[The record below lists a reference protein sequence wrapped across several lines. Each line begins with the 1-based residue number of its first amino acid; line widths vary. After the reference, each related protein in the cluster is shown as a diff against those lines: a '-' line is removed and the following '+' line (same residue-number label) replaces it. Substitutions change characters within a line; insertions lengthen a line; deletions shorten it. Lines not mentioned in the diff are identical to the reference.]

1 MFKKSLAI
9 ILVGSMLVSAAP
21 VMAAESEATSSVAS
35 VAESVAE
42 TTESNATEDVESVA
56 ESTES
61 TTAEE
66 TDEVDFRA
74 LVEKMV
80 AEIEKAAAEVDLEKK
95 EETLG
100 KDFSEDGTVFS
111 ILENIVKDIE
121 EKKTAEGKDLGDDL
135 TQVLDALA
143 NLGETDEAELDALLE
158 EGIVEE
164 DAEAEAEEESTP
176 DDGTIANLV
185 AGFVFEAAK
194 ENEQIAEAVKATGSN
209 LFEILMGDESEE
221 AEADLLD
228 LLAEEPFEDFETEL
242 TKVTDYINE
251 QEGPKQAAL
260 DLLNLVHTIVD
271 DVHQALH
278 GHVHREIVR

>member
-21 VMAAESEATSSVAS
+21 VMAAESEATSSVTS

-42 TTESNATEDVESVA
+42 STENDVAA

-61 TTAEE
+61 AGAEE
-66 TDEVDFRA
+66 TDEVDFRT
-74 LVEKMV
+74 LVETMV

-95 EETLG
+95 EESLG

-121 EKKTAEGKDLGDDL
+121 EKRTAEGKDLGDNL
-135 TQVLDALA
+135 TQVLEALT

-158 EGIVEE
+158 EGIHGTDTEE
-164 DAEAEAEEESTP
+164 AADDAEEEDPMAESI
-176 DDGTIANLV
+176 IANLV

-194 ENEQIAEAVKATGSN
+194 ENEQIAEAVEATGSN
-209 LFEILMGDESEE
+209 LFEILMGDETEE
-221 AEADLLD
+221 ADADLLD
-228 LLAEEPFEDFETEL
+228 LVAEKPFEDFETEL
-242 TKVTDYINE
+242 AKVTDYINE
-251 QEGPKQAAL
+251 QEGPKQASL
-260 DLLNLVHTIVD
+260 DLLNLVHEIVD
-271 DVHQALH
+271 DIHQSLH
-278 GHVHREIVR
+278 GHTHKAIVD

>member
-9 ILVGSMLVSAAP
+9 MLVGSMLVSAAP
-21 VMAAESEATSSVAS
+21 VMAAESEAASSVTS

-42 TTESNATEDVESVA
+42 STENDAA

-61 TTAEE
+61 AAAEE

-74 LVEKMV
+74 LVETMV
-80 AEIEKAAAEVDLEKK
+80 AEIEKAVAEVDLEKK

-121 EKKTAEGKDLGDDL
+121 EKRTAEGKDLGDNL
-135 TQVLDALA
+135 TQVLEALT

-158 EGIVEE
+158 EGIHGTDTEE
-164 DAEAEAEEESTP
+164 AADDAEEEDPMAESI
-176 DDGTIANLV
+176 IANLV

-194 ENEQIAEAVKATGSN
+194 ENEQIAEAVEATGSN
-209 LFEILMGDESEE
+209 LFEILMGDETEEE
-221 AEADLLD
+221 ADADLLD
-228 LLAEEPFEDFETEL
+228 LVAEEPFEDFETEL
-242 TKVTDYINE
+242 AKVTDYINE
-251 QEGPKQAAL
+251 QEGPKQASL
-260 DLLNLVHTIVD
+260 DLLNLVHEIVD
-271 DVHQALH
+271 DIHQSLH
-278 GHVHREIVR
+278 GHTHKAIVD

>member
-21 VMAAESEATSSVAS
+21 VMAAESEATSSVTS

-42 TTESNATEDVESVA
+42 STENDAAA

-61 TTAEE
+61 AGAEE
-66 TDEVDFRA
+66 TDEVDFRT
-74 LVEKMV
+74 LVETMV

-95 EETLG
+95 EESLG

-121 EKKTAEGKDLGDDL
+121 EKRTAEGKDLGDNL
-135 TQVLDALA
+135 TQVLEALT

-158 EGIVEE
+158 EGIHGTDTEE
-164 DAEAEAEEESTP
+164 AADDAEEEDPMAESI
-176 DDGTIANLV
+176 IANLV

-194 ENEQIAEAVKATGSN
+194 ENEQIAEAVEATGSN
-209 LFEILMGDESEE
+209 IFEILMGDE
-221 AEADLLD
+221 ADADLLD
-228 LLAEEPFEDFETEL
+228 LVAEEPFEDFETEL
-242 TKVTDYINE
+242 AKVTDYINE
-251 QEGPKQAAL
+251 QEGPKQASL
-260 DLLNLVHTIVD
+260 DLLNLVHEIVD
-271 DVHQALH
+271 DIHQSLH
-278 GHVHREIVR
+278 GHTHKAIVD

>member
-21 VMAAESEATSSVAS
+21 VMAAESEAASSVTS

-42 TTESNATEDVESVA
+42 STENDAA

-61 TTAEE
+61 AAAEE
-66 TDEVDFRA
+66 TDEVDFRT
-74 LVEKMV
+74 LVETMV

-111 ILENIVKDIE
+111 ILENIMKDIE
-121 EKKTAEGKDLGDDL
+121 EKRTAEGKDLGDNL
-135 TQVLDALA
+135 TQVLEALT

-158 EGIVEE
+158 EGIHGTDTEE
-164 DAEAEAEEESTP
+164 AADDAEEEDPMAESI
-176 DDGTIANLV
+176 IANLV

-194 ENEQIAEAVKATGSN
+194 ENEQIAEAVEATGSN
-209 LFEILMGDESEE
+209 LFEILMGDETEE
-221 AEADLLD
+221 ADADLLD
-228 LLAEEPFEDFETEL
+228 LVAEEPFGDFETEL
-242 TKVTDYINE
+242 AKVTDYINE
-251 QEGPKQAAL
+251 QEGPKQASL
-260 DLLNLVHTIVD
+260 DLLNLVHEIVD
-271 DVHQALH
+271 DIHQSLH
-278 GHVHREIVR
+278 GHTHKAIVD

>member
-42 TTESNATEDVESVA
+42 STENDAA

-61 TTAEE
+61 VAAEE

-74 LVEKMV
+74 LVETML
-80 AEIEKAAAEVDLEKK
+80 AEIEKAVAEVDLEKK

-121 EKKTAEGKDLGDDL
+121 EKRTAEGKDLGDDV
-135 TQVLDALA
+135 TQILDALA
-143 NLGETDEAELDALLE
+143 NLGETDETALDALLE
-158 EGIVEE
+158 EGIDGTDSEEAADDAEE
-164 DAEAEAEEESTP
+164 DPMAESI
-176 DDGTIANLV
+176 IANLV
-185 AGFVFEAAK
+185 AGFVFEAAR
-194 ENEQIAEAVKATGSN
+194 ENEQIAEAVEATGSN
-209 LFEILMGDESEE
+209 LFEILMGDETEEE
-221 AEADLLD
+221 ADADLLD
-228 LLAEEPFEDFETEL
+228 LVAEEPFEDFETEL
-242 TKVTDYINE
+242 AKVTDYINE
-251 QEGPKQAAL
+251 QEGPKQASL
-260 DLLNLVHTIVD
+260 DLLNLVHEIVD
-271 DVHQALH
+271 DIHQSLH
-278 GHVHREIVR
+278 GHTHKKLASIK

>member
-21 VMAAESEATSSVAS
+21 VMAAESEATSSVTS

-42 TTESNATEDVESVA
+42 STENDAAA

-61 TTAEE
+61 AGAEE
-66 TDEVDFRA
+66 TDEVDFRT
-74 LVEKMV
+74 LVETMV

-95 EETLG
+95 EESLG

-121 EKKTAEGKDLGDDL
+121 EKRTAEGKDLGDNL
-135 TQVLDALA
+135 TQVLEALT

-158 EGIVEE
+158 EGIHGTDTEE
-164 DAEAEAEEESTP
+164 AADDAEEEDPMAESI
-176 DDGTIANLV
+176 IANLV

-194 ENEQIAEAVKATGSN
+194 ENEQIAEAVEATGSN
-209 LFEILMGDESEE
+209 LFEILMGDETEE
-221 AEADLLD
+221 ADADLLD
-228 LLAEEPFEDFETEL
+228 LVAEEPFEDFETEL
-242 TKVTDYINE
+242 AKVTDYINE
-251 QEGPKQAAL
+251 QEGPKQASL
-260 DLLNLVHTIVD
+260 DLLNLVHEIVD
-271 DVHQALH
+271 DIHQSLH
-278 GHVHREIVR
+278 GHTHKAIVD

>member
-21 VMAAESEATSSVAS
+21 VMAAESEATSSVTS

-42 TTESNATEDVESVA
+42 STENDVAA

-61 TTAEE
+61 AGAEE
-66 TDEVDFRA
+66 TDEVDFRT
-74 LVEKMV
+74 LVETMV

-95 EETLG
+95 EESLG

-121 EKKTAEGKDLGDDL
+121 EKRTAEGKDLGDNL
-135 TQVLDALA
+135 TQVLEALT

-158 EGIVEE
+158 EGIHGTDTEE
-164 DAEAEAEEESTP
+164 AADDAEEEDPMAESI
-176 DDGTIANLV
+176 IANLV

-194 ENEQIAEAVKATGSN
+194 ENEQIAEAVEATGSN
-209 LFEILMGDESEE
+209 LFEILMGDETEE
-221 AEADLLD
+221 ADADLLD
-228 LLAEEPFEDFETEL
+228 LVAEEQFEDFETEL
-242 TKVTDYINE
+242 AKVTDYINE
-251 QEGPKQAAL
+251 QEGPKQASL
-260 DLLNLVHTIVD
+260 DLLNLVHEIVD
-271 DVHQALH
+271 DIHQSLH
-278 GHVHREIVR
+278 GHTHKAIVD

>member
-9 ILVGSMLVSAAP
+9 MLVGSMLVSAAP
-21 VMAAESEATSSVAS
+21 VMAAESEAASSVTS

-42 TTESNATEDVESVA
+42 STENDAA

-61 TTAEE
+61 AAAEE

-74 LVEKMV
+74 LVETMV
-80 AEIEKAAAEVDLEKK
+80 AEIEKAVAEVDLEKK

-111 ILENIVKDIE
+111 ILENIMKDIE
-121 EKKTAEGKDLGDDL
+121 EKRTAEGKDLGDDV
-135 TQVLDALA
+135 TQILDALA
-143 NLGETDEAELDALLE
+143 NLGETDETALDALLE
-158 EGIVEE
+158 EGIDGTDTEE
-164 DAEAEAEEESTP
+164 AADDAEEEDPMAESI
-176 DDGTIANLV
+176 IANLV

-194 ENEQIAEAVKATGSN
+194 ENEQIAEAVEATGSN

-242 TKVTDYINE
+242 AKVTDYINE

-260 DLLNLVHTIVD
+260 DLLDLVHSIQD
-271 DVHQALH
+271 DIHNTVH
-278 GHVHREIVR
+278 GHTHEEVEAAE

>member
-9 ILVGSMLVSAAP
+9 MLVGSMLVSAAP

-158 EGIVEE
+158 EGVVEE

-242 TKVTDYINE
+242 AKVTDYINE

-278 GHVHREIVR
+278 EHTYREIVR